1 MSVARANSIIRSSII
16 IVGGGASGVVLAAH
30 LLKSP
35 NPDLRV
41 TLIEKRP
48 HFGQGIAY
56 STLLSAHVLNV
67 SAAGMSAYA
76 DDPLN
81 FWRWLQ
87 GRGLISQEQTPQ
99 TPFYAPRSVY
109 ARYLK
114 EVLDE
119 LEAREKETGRLRL
132 IREESL
138 SISPTSSGV
147 EVVLANG
154 TSVVAHLAVL
164 ATGHDEQ
171 PGAGQGHAI
180 RMGTEADTAL
190 DPEARV
196 LVLGT
201 GLSMVDAFLSLEQRG
216 HRGEIVAVSRRG
228 LLPAPHRKGNPIK
241 LDVADIPLGTQ
252 LSYFVGWFRDLIREN
267 QKAGIDW
274 RDVVDGLRPFNQKIW
289 QNWPSSAKRRFVE
302 HTKAWW
308 DIHRH
313 RLAPEVHARV
323 TEAVRTGR
331 IRPVA
336 GRVVGIEAGDGF
348 TVGIQ
353 SRHTKALETLQ
364 VARIYDCTGI
374 ARDISTTSNSVVRS
388 LVDRGLARPDP
399 LRLGLDVTAK
409 CEIIAGDGTA
419 SAKILAV
426 GPLTRGTFFEIDA
439 IPDIRVQCA
448 RLSKQL
454 LG

>member
-1 MSVARANSIIRSSII
+1 MSGRANSII
-16 IVGGGASGVVLAAH
+16 IVGGGASGVVMAAH

-48 HFGQGIAY
+48 HFGQGMAY

-67 SAAGMSAYA
+67 AATGMSAYA
-76 DDPLN
+76 DDPGN

-87 GRGLISQEQTPQ
+87 GRGLVDPEQTPQ
-99 TPFYAPRSVY
+99 TPFYAPRSIY
-109 ARYLK
+109 ARYLG
-114 EVLDE
+114 ELLDE
-119 LEAREKETGRLRL
+119 LEAREQPTGRLRL
-132 IREESL
+132 IHEESL
-138 SISPTSSGV
+138 SITPTASGV
-147 EVVLANG
+147 EVALANG
-154 TSVVAHLAVL
+154 TSVVAHLAIL

-171 PGAGQGHAI
+171 PAQGHAI
-180 RMGTEADTAL
+180 RMGSEADTAL
-190 DPEARV
+190 DPESRV
-196 LVLGT
+196 MVLGT
-201 GLSMVDAFLSLEQRG
+201 GLSMVDAFLALEQRG
-216 HRGEIVAVSRRG
+216 HTGEIVAVSRRG
-228 LLPAPHRKGNPIK
+228 LLPSPHRKGNPIK

-289 QNWPSSAKRRFVE
+289 QNWPASAKRRFVE

-313 RLAPEVHARV
+313 RMAPEVYAKV
-323 TEAVRTGR
+323 TKAVQAGR
-331 IRPVA
+331 IRLVA
-336 GRVVGIEAGDGF
+336 GRVVGIVPSEAFSVD
-348 TVGIQ
+348 IQ
-353 SRHTKALETLQ
+353 SRHSQLVETLD
-364 VARIYDCTGI
+364 VARIYDCSGI
-374 ARDISTTSNSVVRS
+374 VRDISTSSNSVVRS

-399 LRLGLDVTAK
+399 MRIGLDVSAN
-409 CEIIAGDGTA
+409 CEIIASDGTV
-419 SAKILAV
+419 SRKILAV

>member
-1 MSVARANSIIRSSII
+1 MSGRANSII

-35 NPDLRV
+35 NSDLRV
-41 TLIEKRP
+41 TLVEKRP

-76 DDPLN
+76 DDPDN

-87 GRGLISQEQTPQ
+87 ARGLVSQEQTPQ
-99 TPFYAPRSVY
+99 TPFYAPRSIY
-109 ARYLK
+109 ARYLG
-114 EVLDE
+114 ELLDE
-119 LEAREKETGRLRL
+119 LEAREQPTGRLRL
-132 IREESL
+132 IHEESL
-138 SISPTSSGV
+138 SITPTPSGV
-147 EVVLANG
+147 EVALANG
-154 TSVVAHLAVL
+154 TSVVAHLAIL

-171 PGAGQGHAI
+171 PAQGHAI
-180 RMGTEADTAL
+180 RMGSEADTAL
-190 DPEARV
+190 DPHSPV
-196 LVLGT
+196 MVLGT
-201 GLSMVDAFLSLEQRG
+201 GLSMVDAFLALEQRG
-216 HRGEIVAVSRRG
+216 HTGKIIAVSRRG
-228 LLPAPHRKGNPIK
+228 LLPSPHRKGNPIK

-289 QNWPSSAKRRFVE
+289 QNWPASAKRRFVE

-313 RLAPEVHARV
+313 RMAPEVYAKV
-323 TEAVRTGR
+323 TEAVQSGR
-331 IRPVA
+331 IRLVA
-336 GRVVGIEAGDGF
+336 GRVVGIVPGETF
-348 TVGIQ
+348 TVDVQ
-353 SRHTKALETLQ
+353 SRHSQLVETFE
-364 VARIYDCTGI
+364 VARIYDCSGI
-374 ARDISTTSNSVVRS
+374 VRDISTSSNSVVRS

-399 LRLGLDVTAK
+399 MRIGLDVSPN
-409 CEIIAGDGTA
+409 CEIIASDGTV
-419 SAKILAV
+419 SRKILAV

>member
-1 MSVARANSIIRSSII
+1 MTGRATSSII

-76 DDPLN
+76 DDPGN
-81 FWRWLQ
+81 FSRWLLE
-87 GRGLISQEQTPQ
+87 RGLVTPEQAPV
-99 TPFYAPRSVY
+99 YAPRSLY

-114 EVLDE
+114 ELLDD
-119 LEAREKETGRLRL
+119 LEAREQQTGRLRL

-138 SISPTSSGV
+138 SISPTASGV
-147 EVVLANG
+147 EVALANG
-154 TSVVAHLAVL
+154 TSVVAHLAAL
-164 ATGHDEQ
+164 ATGHDEE

-180 RMGTEADTAL
+180 RMGSEADTAL
-190 DPEARV
+190 AEDSRV

-228 LLPAPHRKGNPIK
+228 LLPSPHRKGNPIK

-313 RLAPEVHARV
+313 RMAPEVYAGV
-323 TEAVRTGR
+323 TEAVQSGR
-331 IRPVA
+331 IRLVA
-336 GRVVGIEAGDGF
+336 GRVVDITPGDGF
-348 TVGIQ
+348 SVQVQ
-353 SRHTKALETLQ
+353 SRHTQQLETFD

-399 LRLGLDVTAK
+399 LRLGLDVTAN
-409 CEIIAGDGTA
+409 CEVIASDGTV

>member
-1 MSVARANSIIRSSII
+1 MPGRGNSII

-48 HFGQGIAY
+48 HFGQGLAY

-67 SAAGMSAYA
+67 SASGMSAHA
-76 DDPLN
+76 DDPGN
-81 FWRWLQ
+81 FARWLLE
-87 GRGLISQEQTPQ
+87 RGLARPDQG
-99 TPFYAPRSVY
+99 PFYAPRSLY
-109 ARYLK
+109 ARYLQ
-114 EVLDE
+114 ELLDE
-119 LEAREKETGRLRL
+119 LEERERETGRLRL

-138 SISPTSSGV
+138 SISPTPAGV
-147 EVVLANG
+147 DVALANG

-180 RMGTEADTAL
+180 RMGSDADTAL
-190 DPEARV
+190 DPRAKV
-196 LVLGT
+196 LVLGA
-201 GLSMVDAFLSLEQRG
+201 GLSMVDAFLSLDQRG

-228 LLPAPHRKGNPIK
+228 LLPSPHRKGNPIK

-252 LSYFVGWFRDLIREN
+252 LSYFVGWFRNLIREN
-267 QKAGIDW
+267 RKAGGDW

-313 RLAPEVHARV
+313 RMAPEVYDRV
-323 TEAVRTGR
+323 MEAVRSGR
-331 IRPVA
+331 IRLVA
-336 GRVVGIEAGDGF
+336 GRVTKIEPGDGF
-348 TVGIQ
+348 SVEIQ
-353 SRHTKALETLQ
+353 QRGTQAVETLE

-374 ARDISTTSNSVVRS
+374 ARDISTTSNGVVRS
-388 LVDRGLARPDP
+388 LVERGLARPDP
-399 LRLGLDVTAK
+399 LRLGLDVTAR
-409 CEIIAGDGTA
+409 CELIAADGTV
-419 SAKILAV
+419 STKILAV

-448 RLSKQL
+448 KLSKQL

>member
-1 MSVARANSIIRSSII
+1 MSGRANSISSII
-16 IVGGGASGVVLAAH
+16 IVGGGASGVVMAAH
-30 LLKSP
+30 LLKST

-76 DDPLN
+76 DDPGN

-87 GRGLISQEQTPQ
+87 ARGLMDAEQTPQ
-99 TPFYAPRSVY
+99 TPFYAPRSLY
-109 ARYLK
+109 ARYLG
-114 EVLDE
+114 ELLDD
-119 LEAREKETGRLRL
+119 LEAREQPTGRLRL
-132 IREESL
+132 IHEESL
-138 SISPTSSGV
+138 SITPTASGV
-147 EVVLANG
+147 EVALANG

-171 PGAGQGHAI
+171 PAQGHAI
-180 RMGTEADTAL
+180 RMGSEADTAL
-190 DPEARV
+190 DPESRV
-196 LVLGT
+196 MVLGT
-201 GLSMVDAFLSLEQRG
+201 GLSMVDAFLALEQRG
-216 HRGEIVAVSRRG
+216 HTGEIVAVSRRG
-228 LLPAPHRKGNPIK
+228 LLPSPHRKGNPIK

-289 QNWPSSAKRRFVE
+289 QNWPASAKRRFVE

-313 RLAPEVHARV
+313 RMAPEVYAKV
-323 TEAVRTGR
+323 TQAVQSGR
-331 IRPVA
+331 IRLVA
-336 GRVVGIEAGDGF
+336 GRVVGITPGEAFSVD
-348 TVGIQ
+348 IQ
-353 SRHTKALETLQ
+353 PRHSQLVETFD
-364 VARIYDCTGI
+364 VARIYDCSGI
-374 ARDISTTSNSVVRS
+374 VRDISTSSNSVVRS

-399 LRLGLDVTAK
+399 LRIGLDVSAN
-409 CEIIAGDGTA
+409 CEIIAGDGTV
-419 SAKILAV
+419 SRNVLAV

>member
-1 MSVARANSIIRSSII
+1 MSGRASSIIPNSII
-16 IVGGGASGVVLAAH
+16 IVGGGASGVVMAAH
-30 LLKSP
+30 LLKST

-76 DDPLN
+76 DDPGN
-81 FWRWLQ
+81 FWRWLH
-87 GRGLISQEQTPQ
+87 GRGLVDQEQTPQ
-99 TPFYAPRSVY
+99 TPFYAPRSIY
-109 ARYLK
+109 ARYLG
-114 EVLDE
+114 ELLDE
-119 LEAREKETGRLRL
+119 LEAREQPTGRLRL
-132 IREESL
+132 IHEESL
-138 SISPTSSGV
+138 SITPTASGV
-147 EVVLANG
+147 EVALANG
-154 TSVVAHLAVL
+154 TSVVAHMAIL

-171 PGAGQGHAI
+171 PAQGHAV
-180 RMGTEADTAL
+180 RMGSEADTAL
-190 DPEARV
+190 DPESRV
-196 LVLGT
+196 MVLGT
-201 GLSMVDAFLSLEQRG
+201 GLSMVDAFLALEQRG
-216 HRGEIVAVSRRG
+216 HRREIVAVSRRG
-228 LLPAPHRKGNPIK
+228 LLPSPHRKGNPIK

-289 QNWPSSAKRRFVE
+289 QNWPASAKRRFVE

-313 RLAPEVHARV
+313 RMAPEVYAKV
-323 TEAVRTGR
+323 TQAVQSGR
-331 IRPVA
+331 IRLVA
-336 GRVVGIEAGDGF
+336 GRVVGITPGEAFSVD
-348 TVGIQ
+348 VQ
-353 SRHTKALETLQ
+353 SRHSQLVETFD
-364 VARIYDCTGI
+364 VARIYDCSGI
-374 ARDISTTSNSVVRS
+374 VRDISTSSNSVVRS

-399 LRLGLDVTAK
+399 MRIGLDVSAN
-409 CEIIAGDGTA
+409 CEIIAGDGTV
-419 SAKILAV
+419 SRKILAV

-439 IPDIRVQCA
+439 IPDIRIQCA

>member
-1 MSVARANSIIRSSII
+1 MSGRASSII
-16 IVGGGASGVVLAAH
+16 IVGGGASGVVMAAH
-30 LLKSP
+30 LLKSS

-76 DDPLN
+76 DDPGN

-87 GRGLISQEQTPQ
+87 GRGLVDPEQTPQ
-99 TPFYAPRSVY
+99 IPFYAPRSLY
-109 ARYLK
+109 ARYLG
-114 EVLDE
+114 ELLDE
-119 LEAREKETGRLRL
+119 LEAREQPSGRLRL
-132 IREESL
+132 IHEESL
-138 SISPTSSGV
+138 SITPTASGV
-147 EVVLANG
+147 EVALANG
-154 TSVVAHLAVL
+154 TSVVAHLAIL

-171 PGAGQGHAI
+171 PAQGHAI
-180 RMGTEADTAL
+180 RMGSEADTAL
-190 DPEARV
+190 DPESPV

-201 GLSMVDAFLSLEQRG
+201 GLSMVDAFLALEQRG
-216 HRGEIVAVSRRG
+216 HTGQIIAVSRRG
-228 LLPAPHRKGNPIK
+228 LLPSPHRKGNPIK

-289 QNWPSSAKRRFVE
+289 QNWPASAKRRFVE

-313 RLAPEVHARV
+313 RMAPEVYAKV
-323 TEAVRTGR
+323 TQAVQSGR
-331 IRPVA
+331 IRLVA
-336 GRVVGIEAGDGF
+336 GRVVGITPGEALSVD
-348 TVGIQ
+348 VQ
-353 SRHTKALETLQ
+353 SRHSQLVETFE
-364 VARIYDCTGI
+364 VARIYDCSGI
-374 ARDISTTSNSVVRS
+374 VRDISTSSNSVVRS

-399 LRLGLDVTAK
+399 MRIGLDVSAN
-409 CEIIAGDGTA
+409 CEIIAGDGTV
-419 SAKILAV
+419 SRKILAV

>member
-1 MSVARANSIIRSSII
+1 MSGRANSII
-16 IVGGGASGVVLAAH
+16 IVGGGASGVVMAAH
-30 LLKSP
+30 LLKSA

-76 DDPLN
+76 DDPAN

-87 GRGLISQEQTPQ
+87 GRGLVDQEQTPQ
-99 TPFYAPRSVY
+99 TPFYAPRSIY
-109 ARYLK
+109 ARYLG
-114 EVLDE
+114 ELLDE
-119 LEAREKETGRLRL
+119 LEAREQPSGRLRL
-132 IREESL
+132 IHEESL
-138 SISPTSSGV
+138 SITPTASGV
-147 EVVLANG
+147 EVALANG
-154 TSVVAHLAVL
+154 TSVVAHLAIL

-171 PGAGQGHAI
+171 PAQGHAI
-180 RMGTEADTAL
+180 RMGSEADTAL
-190 DPEARV
+190 DPESRV

-201 GLSMVDAFLSLEQRG
+201 GLSMVDAFLALEQRG
-216 HRGEIVAVSRRG
+216 HTGQIIAVSRRG
-228 LLPAPHRKGNPIK
+228 LLPSPHRKGNPIK

-289 QNWPSSAKRRFVE
+289 QNWPASAKRRFVE

-313 RLAPEVHARV
+313 RMAPEVYAEV
-323 TEAVRTGR
+323 TQAVQSGR
-331 IRPVA
+331 IRLVA
-336 GRVVGIEAGDGF
+336 GRVVGITPGEAFSVD
-348 TVGIQ
+348 VQ
-353 SRHTKALETLQ
+353 SRHSQLVETFD
-364 VARIYDCTGI
+364 VARIYDCSGI
-374 ARDISTTSNSVVRS
+374 VRDISTSSNSVVRS

-399 LRLGLDVTAK
+399 MRIGLDVSAN
-409 CEIIAGDGTA
+409 CEIIAGDGTV
-419 SAKILAV
+419 SRKILAV

>member
-1 MSVARANSIIRSSII
+1 MSGRANSIIPNSII

-76 DDPLN
+76 DDPGN
-81 FWRWLQ
+81 FLRWLQ
-87 GRGLISQEQTPQ
+87 ERGLLDQEQTPQ
-99 TPFYAPRSVY
+99 TPFYAPRSIY
-109 ARYLK
+109 ARYLR
-114 EVLDE
+114 ELLDE
-119 LEAREKETGRLRL
+119 LEAREQPTGRLRL
-132 IREESL
+132 IHEESL
-138 SISPTSSGV
+138 SITPTTSGV
-147 EVVLANG
+147 EVALANG

-171 PGAGQGHAI
+171 PAQGHAV
-180 RMGTEADTAL
+180 RMGSEADTPL
-190 DPEARV
+190 DPQSRV
-196 LVLGT
+196 MVLGT
-201 GLSMVDAFLSLEQRG
+201 GLSMVDAFLALEQRG
-216 HRGEIVAVSRRG
+216 HEGEIVAVSRRG
-228 LLPAPHRKGNPIK
+228 LLPSPHRKGNPIK

-252 LSYFVGWFRDLIREN
+252 LSYFVGWFRNLIREN
-267 QKAGIDW
+267 QKAGVDW
-274 RDVVDGLRPFNQKIW
+274 RDVVDGLRPFNQRIW
-289 QNWPSSAKRRFVE
+289 QNWPASAKRRFVE

-313 RLAPEVHARV
+313 RMAPEVYAKV
-323 TEAVRTGR
+323 TEAVQSGR
-331 IRPVA
+331 IRLVA
-336 GRVVGIEAGDGF
+336 GRVVGIVPGKAF
-348 TVGIQ
+348 TVDVQ
-353 SRHTKALETLQ
+353 SRHSQLVETFEA
-364 VARIYDCTGI
+364 ARIYDCSGI
-374 ARDISTTSNSVVRS
+374 VRDISTSSNSVVRS
-388 LVDRGLARPDP
+388 LVDRRLARPDP
-399 LRLGLDVTAK
+399 MRIGLDVSPN
-409 CEIIAGDGTA
+409 CEIIASDGTV
-419 SAKILAV
+419 SRKILAV

>member
-1 MSVARANSIIRSSII
+1 MVGRGNSII

-48 HFGQGIAY
+48 HFGQGMAY

-67 SAAGMSAYA
+67 RASLMSAHA
-76 DDPLN
+76 DDPEN
-81 FWRWLQ
+81 FARWVLE
-87 GRGLISQEQTPQ
+87 RGLATPDQ
-99 TPFYAPRSVY
+99 GPFYAPRSLY

-114 EVLDE
+114 ELLDE
-119 LEAREKETGRLRL
+119 LEERERETGRLRL
-132 IREESL
+132 IREQTL
-138 SISPTSSGV
+138 SISPTPSGV
-147 EVVLANG
+147 EVALANG
-154 TSVVAHLAVL
+154 TSVVGHLAAL

-171 PGAGQGHAI
+171 PGAFQGRAI
-180 RMGTEADTAL
+180 RMGSDADTAL
-190 DPEARV
+190 DPEAPA

-216 HRGEIVAVSRRG
+216 HRGAIVAVSRRG
-228 LLPAPHRKGNPIK
+228 LLPSPHRKGNPIK
-241 LDVADIPLGTQ
+241 LDIADIPLGTE
-252 LSYFVGWFRDLIREN
+252 LSYFVGWFRNLIREN
-267 QKAGIDW
+267 QKAGGDW

-289 QNWPSSAKRRFVE
+289 QNWSSSAKRRFVE

-313 RLAPEVHARV
+313 RMAPQVYERV
-323 TEAVRTGR
+323 TEAVRSGR
-331 IRPVA
+331 IRLVA
-336 GRVVGIEAGDGF
+336 GRVVDIQPNDGF
-348 TVGIQ
+348 AVKIQ
-353 SRHTKALETLQ
+353 QRGTQALETLE
-364 VARIYDCTGI
+364 VARIYDCMGI
-374 ARDISTTSNSVVRS
+374 ARDISKTSNGVVRS
-388 LVDRGLARPDP
+388 LVERGLARPDP
-399 LRLGLDVTAK
+399 LRLGLDVTAR
-409 CEIIAGDGTA
+409 CELIAADGTV
-419 SAKILAV
+419 SSKILAV

>member
-1 MSVARANSIIRSSII
+1 M
-16 IVGGGASGVVLAAH
+16 
-30 LLKSP
+30 
-35 NPDLRV
+35 
-41 TLIEKRP
+41 T
-48 HFGQGIAY
+48 
-56 STLLSAHVLNV
+56 
-67 SAAGMSAYA
+67 
-76 DDPLN
+76 
-81 FWRWLQ
+81 
-87 GRGLISQEQTPQ
+87 
-99 TPFYAPRSVY
+99 
-109 ARYLK
+109 
-114 EVLDE
+114 
-119 LEAREKETGRLRL
+119 
-132 IREESL
+132 
-138 SISPTSSGV
+138 
-147 EVVLANG
+147 LANG

-190 DPEARV
+190 DPDAKV

-216 HRGEIVAVSRRG
+216 HKGEIVAVSRRG
-228 LLPAPHRKGNPIK
+228 LLPSPHRKGNPIK

-252 LSYFVGWFRDLIREN
+252 LSYFVSWFRDLIREN

-348 TVGIQ
+348 TIDIQ
-353 SRHTKALETLQ
+353 SRHTQALETLQ
-364 VARIYDCTGI
+364 VDRIYDCTGI

-399 LRLGLDVTAK
+399 LRLGLDVSAK
-409 CEIIAGDGTA
+409 CEIIAGDGSV

>member
-1 MSVARANSIIRSSII
+1 MIGRGNSII

-35 NPDLRV
+35 SPDLRV

-48 HFGQGIAY
+48 HFGQGMAY

-67 SAAGMSAYA
+67 NASGMSAYA
-76 DDPLN
+76 DDPGN
-81 FWRWLQ
+81 FARWVLE
-87 GRGLISQEQTPQ
+87 RGLAKPDQG
-99 TPFYAPRSVY
+99 PFYAPRSLY

-114 EVLDE
+114 ELLDD
-119 LEAREKETGRLRL
+119 LEECERETGRLRL
-132 IREESL
+132 IREESV
-138 SISPTSSGV
+138 SISPTPSGV
-147 EVVLANG
+147 EVALANG
-154 TSVVAHLAVL
+154 TSVVGHLAVL

-171 PGAGQGHAI
+171 PGAFQGRAI
-180 RMGTEADTAL
+180 RMGSEADTAL
-190 DPEARV
+190 DTEAPV

-216 HRGEIVAVSRRG
+216 HRGEIIAVSRRG
-228 LLPAPHRKGNPIK
+228 LLPSPHRKGNPIK

-252 LSYFVGWFRDLIREN
+252 LSYFVGWFRNLIREN
-267 QKAGIDW
+267 QKSGGDW

-313 RLAPEVHARV
+313 RMAPEVYERV
-323 TEAVRTGR
+323 TEAVRSSR
-331 IRPVA
+331 IRLVA
-336 GRVVGIEAGDGF
+336 GRVVDIEPDGGF
-348 TVGIQ
+348 TVQIQ
-353 SRHTKALETLQ
+353 QRGTQALETLE
-364 VARIYDCTGI
+364 VARIYDCMGI
-374 ARDISTTSNSVVRS
+374 ARDISTTSNGVVRS
-388 LVDRGLARPDP
+388 LVERGLARPDP
-399 LRLGLDVTAK
+399 LRLGLDVTAR
-409 CEIIAGDGTA
+409 CELIAADGTV
-419 SAKILAV
+419 SSKLLAV

-448 RLSKQL
+448 RLSEQL

>member
-1 MSVARANSIIRSSII
+1 MVGRGNSII

-30 LLKSP
+30 LLKSA

-67 SAAGMSAYA
+67 RASLMSAYA
-76 DDPLN
+76 DDPGN
-81 FWRWLQ
+81 FARWVLE
-87 GRGLISQEQTPQ
+87 RGLAKPDQG
-99 TPFYAPRSVY
+99 PFYAPRSLY

-114 EVLDE
+114 ELLDE
-119 LEAREKETGRLRL
+119 LEERERETGRLRL
-132 IREESL
+132 IREQTL
-138 SISPTSSGV
+138 SISPTPSGV

-154 TSVVAHLAVL
+154 TSVVGHLAAL

-171 PGAGQGHAI
+171 PGAFQGRAI
-180 RMGTEADTAL
+180 RMGSDADTAL
-190 DPEARV
+190 DPEAPV

-216 HRGEIVAVSRRG
+216 HRGAIIAVSRRG
-228 LLPAPHRKGNPIK
+228 LLPSPHRKGNPIK
-241 LDVADIPLGTQ
+241 LDIADIPLGTE
-252 LSYFVGWFRDLIREN
+252 LSYFVGWFRNLIREN
-267 QKAGIDW
+267 QKAGGDW

-313 RLAPEVHARV
+313 RMAPQVYERV
-323 TEAVRTGR
+323 TEAVRSGR
-331 IRPVA
+331 IRLVA
-336 GRVVGIEAGDGF
+336 GRVVDIQPNDGF
-348 TVGIQ
+348 AVKIQ
-353 SRHTKALETLQ
+353 QRGTQALETLE
-364 VARIYDCTGI
+364 VARIYDCMGI
-374 ARDISTTSNSVVRS
+374 ARDISKTSNGVVRS
-388 LVDRGLARPDP
+388 LVERGLARPDP
-399 LRLGLDVTAK
+399 LRLGLEVTAR
-409 CEIIAGDGTA
+409 CELIAADGTV
-419 SAKILAV
+419 SSKILAV

-448 RLSKQL
+448 RLSKLL

>member
-1 MSVARANSIIRSSII
+1 MSGRANSISSII
-16 IVGGGASGVVLAAH
+16 IVGGGASGVVMAAH
-30 LLKSP
+30 LLKSA

-76 DDPLN
+76 DDPGN

-87 GRGLISQEQTPQ
+87 GRGLVDREQTPQ
-99 TPFYAPRSVY
+99 TPFYAPRSLY
-109 ARYLK
+109 ARYLG
-114 EVLDE
+114 ELLDE
-119 LEAREKETGRLRL
+119 LEAREQPTGRLRL
-132 IREESL
+132 IHEESL
-138 SISPTSSGV
+138 SITPTTSGV
-147 EVVLANG
+147 EVALANG
-154 TSVVAHLAVL
+154 TSVVAHLAIL

-171 PGAGQGHAI
+171 PAQGHAI
-180 RMGTEADTAL
+180 RMGSEADTAL
-190 DPEARV
+190 DADNPV
-196 LVLGT
+196 MVLGT
-201 GLSMVDAFLSLEQRG
+201 GLSMVDAFLALEQRG
-216 HRGEIVAVSRRG
+216 HTGKIVAVSRRG
-228 LLPAPHRKGNPIK
+228 LLPSPHRKGNPIK

-252 LSYFVGWFRDLIREN
+252 LSYFVGWFRDLIKEN

-289 QNWPSSAKRRFVE
+289 QNWPASAKRRFVE

-313 RLAPEVHARV
+313 RMAPEVYAKV
-323 TEAVRTGR
+323 TEAVQSGR
-331 IRPVA
+331 IRLVA
-336 GRVVGIEAGDGF
+336 GRVVGIAPGEAFSVD
-348 TVGIQ
+348 VQ
-353 SRHTKALETLQ
+353 SRHSQLVETFD
-364 VARIYDCTGI
+364 VARIYDCSGI
-374 ARDISTTSNSVVRS
+374 VRDISTSSNSVVRS
-388 LVDRGLARPDP
+388 LVDRGLGRPDP
-399 LRLGLDVTAK
+399 MRIGLDVSAN
-409 CEIIAGDGTA
+409 CEIIAGDGTV
-419 SAKILAV
+419 SRKILAV

>member
-1 MSVARANSIIRSSII
+1 MVGRGNSIV

-41 TLIEKRP
+41 ALIERRP
-48 HFGQGIAY
+48 HFGQGMAY

-67 SAAGMSAYA
+67 NASGMSAYA
-76 DDPLN
+76 DDPTN
-81 FWRWLQ
+81 FARWVLD
-87 GRGLISQEQTPQ
+87 RGLAQPDQG
-99 TPFYAPRSVY
+99 PFYAPRSLY

-114 EVLDE
+114 DLLDE
-119 LEAREKETGRLRL
+119 LEARERDSGRLRL

-138 SISPTSSGV
+138 SISPTPSGV
-147 EVVLANG
+147 EVALVNG
-154 TSVVAHLAVL
+154 ISVVGHLAVL

-171 PGAGQGHAI
+171 PGAFQGRAI
-180 RMGTEADTAL
+180 RMGSEADTAL
-190 DPEARV
+190 DPEATV

-216 HRGEIVAVSRRG
+216 HRGEIIAVSRRG
-228 LLPAPHRKGNPIK
+228 LLPSPHRKGNPIK

-252 LSYFVGWFRDLIREN
+252 LSYFVGWFRNLIREN
-267 QKAGIDW
+267 QKAGGDW

-313 RLAPEVHARV
+313 RIAPEVYARV
-323 TEAVRTGR
+323 TEAVRSGR
-331 IRPVA
+331 IRLVA
-336 GRVVGIEAGDGF
+336 GRVVEIELEF
-348 TVGIQ
+348 TVRIQ
-353 SRHTKALETLQ
+353 QRGTQALETLE
-364 VARIYDCTGI
+364 VARIYDCMGI
-374 ARDISTTSNSVVRS
+374 ARDISKTSNGVVRS
-388 LVDRGLARPDP
+388 LVERGLARPDP
-399 LRLGLDVTAK
+399 LHLGLDVTAN
-409 CEIIAGDGTA
+409 CELVAADGTV
-419 SAKILAV
+419 SSKILAI

-448 RLSKQL
+448 KLSKQL
-454 LG
+454 LGSD

>member
-1 MSVARANSIIRSSII
+1 MIGRGNSII
-16 IVGGGASGVVLAAH
+16 IVGGGASGVVMAAH
-30 LLKSP
+30 LLKSS

-48 HFGQGIAY
+48 HFGQGMAY

-67 SAAGMSAYA
+67 NASGMSAYA
-76 DDPLN
+76 DDPSN
-81 FWRWLQ
+81 FARWVLE
-87 GRGLISQEQTPQ
+87 RGLAKPDQG
-99 TPFYAPRSVY
+99 PFYAPRSLY

-114 EVLDE
+114 ELLDD
-119 LEAREKETGRLRL
+119 LEERERDTGRLRL

-138 SISPTSSGV
+138 SISPTSAGV
-147 EVVLANG
+147 EVALANG
-154 TSVVAHLAVL
+154 TSVVGHLAVL

-171 PGAGQGHAI
+171 PGAFQGRAI
-180 RMGTEADTAL
+180 RMGSDADTAL
-190 DPEARV
+190 EPQASV

-201 GLSMVDAFLSLEQRG
+201 GLSMVDAFLSLQQRG

-228 LLPAPHRKGNPIK
+228 LLPSPHRKGNPIK

-252 LSYFVGWFRDLIREN
+252 LSYFVGWFRNLIREN
-267 QKAGIDW
+267 QKAGGDW

-313 RLAPEVHARV
+313 RMAPEVYERV
-323 TEAVRTGR
+323 TEAVDSGR
-331 IRPVA
+331 IRLVA
-336 GRVVGIEAGDGF
+336 GRVVDIEENDGF
-348 TVGIQ
+348 AVKIQ
-353 SRHTKALETLQ
+353 QRGTQALEALE
-364 VARIYDCTGI
+364 VARIYDCMGI
-374 ARDISTTSNSVVRS
+374 ARDISKTSNGLVRS
-388 LVDRGLARPDP
+388 LVERGLARPDP
-399 LRLGLDVTAK
+399 LRLGLDVTAR
-409 CEIIAGDGTA
+409 CELIAADGTV
-419 SAKILAV
+419 SSKLLAV

>member
-1 MSVARANSIIRSSII
+1 MSVGRTNSII

-35 NPDLRV
+35 HPDLRV

-76 DDPLN
+76 DDPGN

-87 GRGLISQEQTPQ
+87 GRGLVGQEQTPQ

-114 EVLDE
+114 ELLDE
-119 LEAREKETGRLRL
+119 LEEREKETGRLRL

-147 EVVLANG
+147 EVTLANG

-190 DPEARV
+190 DLDARV

-216 HRGEIVAVSRRG
+216 HKGEIVAVSRRG
-228 LLPAPHRKGNPIK
+228 LLPSPHRKGNPIK

-252 LSYFVGWFRDLIREN
+252 LSYFVSWFRDLIREN

-348 TVGIQ
+348 TIDIQ
-353 SRHTKALETLQ
+353 SRHTQALETLQ

-399 LRLGLDVTAK
+399 LRLGLDVSAK
-409 CEIIAGDGTA
+409 CEIIAGDGSV

>member
-1 MSVARANSIIRSSII
+1 MVGRGNSII

-48 HFGQGIAY
+48 HFGQGMAY

-67 SAAGMSAYA
+67 KASGMSAYA
-76 DDPLN
+76 DDPDN
-81 FWRWLQ
+81 FARWVLE
-87 GRGLISQEQTPQ
+87 RGLAQPDQG
-99 TPFYAPRSVY
+99 PFYAPRILY

-114 EVLDE
+114 ELLDD
-119 LEAREKETGRLRL
+119 LEDRERERGRLRL

-138 SISPTSSGV
+138 SVSPTPSGV
-147 EVVLANG
+147 EVALANG
-154 TSVVAHLAVL
+154 TSVVGHLAVL

-171 PGAGQGHAI
+171 PGAFQGRAI
-180 RMGTEADTAL
+180 RMGSEADTAL
-190 DPEARV
+190 DPQAPV

-216 HRGEIVAVSRRG
+216 HRGQIVAVSRRG
-228 LLPAPHRKGNPIK
+228 LLPSPHRKGNPIK

-252 LSYFVGWFRDLIREN
+252 LSYFVGWFRNLIREN
-267 QKAGIDW
+267 RKAGGDW
-274 RDVVDGLRPFNQKIW
+274 RDVVDGLRPFNQMIW

-313 RLAPEVHARV
+313 RMAPEVYERV
-323 TEAVRTGR
+323 TEAVGSGR
-331 IRPVA
+331 IRLVA
-336 GRVVGIEAGDGF
+336 GRVADIEPNDGF
-348 TVGIQ
+348 TVTIQ
-353 SRHTKALETLQ
+353 QRGTQALETLE
-364 VARIYDCTGI
+364 VARIYDCIGI
-374 ARDISTTSNSVVRS
+374 ARDISTTSNGLVRS
-388 LVDRGLARPDP
+388 LVERGLARPDP
-399 LRLGLDVTAK
+399 LRLGLDVTAR
-409 CEIIAGDGTA
+409 CELIAADGTV
-419 SAKILAV
+419 SSKLLAV

>member
-1 MSVARANSIIRSSII
+1 MVGRGNSII

-48 HFGQGIAY
+48 HFGQGMAY

-67 SAAGMSAYA
+67 KASGMSAYA
-76 DDPLN
+76 DDPEN
-81 FWRWLQ
+81 FARWVLA
-87 GRGLISQEQTPQ
+87 RGLADPKGG
-99 TPFYAPRSVY
+99 PFYAPRSLY

-114 EVLDE
+114 ELLDD
-119 LEAREKETGRLRL
+119 LEERERESGRLRL
-132 IREESL
+132 VREETL
-138 SISPTSSGV
+138 SISPTPSGV
-147 EVVLANG
+147 DVALANG
-154 TSVVAHLAVL
+154 TSVVGHLAVL

-171 PGAGQGHAI
+171 PGAFQGRAV
-180 RMGTEADTAL
+180 RMGSEADAAL
-190 DPEARV
+190 DPQARV
-196 LVLGT
+196 LLLGT
-201 GLSMVDAFLSLEQRG
+201 GLSMVDAFLSLDQRG

-228 LLPAPHRKGNPIK
+228 LLPSPHRKGNPIK
-241 LDVADIPLGTQ
+241 LDIADIPLGTQ
-252 LSYFVGWFRDLIREN
+252 LSYFVGWFRKLIREN
-267 QKAGIDW
+267 QQAGGDW
-274 RDVVDGLRPFNQKIW
+274 RDVVDGLRPFNQTIW

-313 RLAPEVHARV
+313 RMPPEVYERV
-323 TEAVRTGR
+323 TQAVRSGR
-331 IRPVA
+331 IRLIA
-336 GRVVGIEAGDGF
+336 GRVLSVEPGNGL
-348 TVGIQ
+348 TVQVQQRGTQ
-353 SRHTKALETLQ
+353 AVETLE
-364 VARIYDCTGI
+364 VARIYDCMGI
-374 ARDISTTSNSVVRS
+374 ARDISTTSNGVVRA
-388 LVDRGLARPDP
+388 LIERGLARPDP

-409 CEIIAGDGTA
+409 CEIIAADGTV
-419 SAKILAV
+419 SSRILAV

>member
-1 MSVARANSIIRSSII
+1 MIGRGNSII

-48 HFGQGIAY
+48 HFGQGMAY

-67 SAAGMSAYA
+67 RASLMSAYA
-76 DDPLN
+76 DDPED
-81 FWRWLQ
+81 FARWVLERDLAKPDQ
-87 GRGLISQEQTPQ
+87 G
-99 TPFYAPRSVY
+99 PFYAPRSLY

-114 EVLDE
+114 ELLDD
-119 LEAREKETGRLRL
+119 LEERERETGRLRL
-132 IREESL
+132 IREETL
-138 SISPTSSGV
+138 SISPTASGV
-147 EVVLANG
+147 EVALANG
-154 TSVVAHLAVL
+154 TSVVGHLAVL

-171 PGAGQGHAI
+171 PGAFQGRAI
-180 RMGTEADTAL
+180 RMGSDADTAL
-190 DPEARV
+190 DPETPV

-216 HRGEIVAVSRRG
+216 HRGRIIAVSRRG
-228 LLPAPHRKGNPIK
+228 LLPSPHRKGNPIK

-252 LSYFVGWFRDLIREN
+252 LSYFVGWFRNLIREN
-267 QKAGIDW
+267 QKAGGDW
-274 RDVVDGLRPFNQKIW
+274 RDVVDGLRPFNQTIW

-313 RLAPEVHARV
+313 RMAPEVYERV
-323 TEAVRTGR
+323 TEAVRSGR
-331 IRPVA
+331 IRLVA
-336 GRVVGIEAGDGF
+336 GRVVDIQPGF
-348 TVGIQ
+348 TVTIQ
-353 SRHTKALETLQ
+353 PRGTQALETLE
-364 VARIYDCTGI
+364 VARIYDCMGI
-374 ARDISTTSNSVVRS
+374 ARDISKTSNGLVRS
-388 LVDRGLARPDP
+388 LVERGLARPDP

-409 CEIIAGDGTA
+409 CELIAANGTV
-419 SAKILAV
+419 SSKLLAV

-448 RLSKQL
+448 RLAKQVF
-454 LG
+454 G

>member
-1 MSVARANSIIRSSII
+1 MVGRGNSII

-48 HFGQGIAY
+48 HFGQGMAY

-67 SAAGMSAYA
+67 NASGMSAHA
-76 DDPLN
+76 DDPGD
-81 FWRWLQ
+81 FARWVLERGFAKPDQ
-87 GRGLISQEQTPQ
+87 G
-99 TPFYAPRSVY
+99 PFYAPRSLY

-114 EVLDE
+114 ELLDD
-119 LEAREKETGRLRL
+119 LEERERETGRLRL

-138 SISPTSSGV
+138 SISPTPSGV
-147 EVVLANG
+147 EVALANG
-154 TSVVAHLAVL
+154 TSVVGHLAVL

-171 PGAGQGHAI
+171 PGAFQGRAI
-180 RMGTEADTAL
+180 RMGSEADTAL
-190 DPEARV
+190 DPEATV

-228 LLPAPHRKGNPIK
+228 LLPSPHRKGNPIK
-241 LDVADIPLGTQ
+241 LDVADIPLGTE
-252 LSYFVGWFRDLIREN
+252 LSYFFGWFRNLIREN
-267 QKAGIDW
+267 QKVGGDW

-313 RLAPEVHARV
+313 RMAPEVYERV
-323 TEAVRTGR
+323 TEAVGSGR
-331 IRPVA
+331 IRLVA
-336 GRVVGIEAGDGF
+336 GRVVDIEPGF
-348 TVGIQ
+348 TVTIQ
-353 SRHTKALETLQ
+353 QRATQALETLE
-364 VARIYDCTGI
+364 VARIYDCMGI
-374 ARDISTTSNSVVRS
+374 ARDISRTSNGVVRS
-388 LVDRGLARPDP
+388 LVERALARPDP
-399 LRLGLDVTAK
+399 LRLGLDVTAG
-409 CEIIAGDGTA
+409 CELIAADGTV
-419 SAKILAV
+419 SSKLLAV

-448 RLSKQL
+448 KLSKLL

>member
-1 MSVARANSIIRSSII
+1 MTGRASPNSII

-41 TLIEKRP
+41 SLIEKRP
-48 HFGQGIAY
+48 HFGQGMAY

-67 SAAGMSAYA
+67 SASGMSAYA
-76 DDPLN
+76 DDPGN
-81 FWRWLQ
+81 FSRWLLE
-87 GRGLISQEQTPQ
+87 RGIATPEQAPV
-99 TPFYAPRSVY
+99 YAPRSVY

-114 EVLDE
+114 ELLDE
-119 LEAREKETGRLRL
+119 LEAREQQTGRLRL

-138 SISPTSSGV
+138 SISPTASGV
-147 EVVLANG
+147 EVALANG

-164 ATGHDEQ
+164 ATGHDEE

-180 RMGTEADTAL
+180 RMGSEADTAL
-190 DPEARV
+190 DPEAQI

-216 HRGEIVAVSRRG
+216 HRGAIVAVSRRG
-228 LLPAPHRKGNPIK
+228 LLPSPHRKGNPIK

-313 RLAPEVHARV
+313 RMAPEVYTRV
-323 TEAVRTGR
+323 AEAVQAGR
-331 IRPVA
+331 IRLVA
-336 GRVVGIEAGDGF
+336 GRVVEIAAGDSLR
-348 TVGIQ
+348 VQVQ
-353 SRHTKALETLQ
+353 SRHTQQLEKFDVT
-364 VARIYDCTGI
+364 RIYDCTGI
-374 ARDISTTSNSVVRS
+374 VRDISTTSNSVVRS

-399 LRLGLDVTAK
+399 LRLGLDVTAN
-409 CEIIAGDGTA
+409 CEVIAGDGTV

-448 RLSKQL
+448 RLSKRL

>member
-1 MSVARANSIIRSSII
+1 MTGRANSII
-16 IVGGGASGVVLAAH
+16 IVGGGASGVVMAAH

-76 DDPLN
+76 DDPGN
-81 FWRWLQ
+81 FWRWLLE
-87 GRGLISQEQTPQ
+87 RGLATPDQ
-99 TPFYAPRSVY
+99 APVYAPRSLY

-114 EVLDE
+114 ELLDD
-119 LEAREKETGRLRL
+119 LETRERETGRLRL

-138 SISPTSSGV
+138 SIMPTPSGV
-147 EVVLANG
+147 EVALANG

-164 ATGHDEQ
+164 ATGHDEE
-171 PGAGQGHAI
+171 AAQGHAI
-180 RMGTEADTAL
+180 RMGSEADTAL
-190 DPEARV
+190 PSDSRV
-196 LVLGT
+196 MVLGT
-201 GLSMVDAFLSLEQRG
+201 GLSMVDAFLALEQRG
-216 HRGEIVAVSRRG
+216 HRGDTAMMS
-228 LLPAPHRKGNPIK
+228 PHRKGNPIK

-252 LSYFVGWFRDLIREN
+252 LSYFVGWFRDLIKEN

-289 QNWPSSAKRRFVE
+289 QNWPASAKRRFVE

-313 RLAPEVHARV
+313 RMAPEVYARV
-323 TEAVRTGR
+323 TEAVQSSR
-331 IRPVA
+331 IRLVA
-336 GRVVGIEAGDGF
+336 GRVVDIEGNGEF
-348 TVGIQ
+348 TVQVQ
-353 SRHTKALETLQ
+353 SRHTQRLETFE
-364 VARIYDCTGI
+364 VARIYDCSGI
-374 ARDISTTSNSVVRS
+374 VRDISTSSNSVVRS

-399 LRLGLDVTAK
+399 LRIGLDVSAN
-409 CEIIAGDGTA
+409 CEIIASDGGV

>member
-1 MSVARANSIIRSSII
+1 MSGRASSIIPNSII
-16 IVGGGASGVVLAAH
+16 IVGGGASGVVMAAH
-30 LLKSP
+30 LLKSA

-67 SAAGMSAYA
+67 SATGMSAYA
-76 DDPLN
+76 DDPGN

-87 GRGLISQEQTPQ
+87 GRGLVDQEQTPQ
-99 TPFYAPRSVY
+99 TPFYAPRSIY
-109 ARYLK
+109 ARYLG
-114 EVLDE
+114 ELLDE
-119 LEAREKETGRLRL
+119 LEAREQPIGRLRL
-132 IREESL
+132 IHEESL
-138 SISPTSSGV
+138 SITPTASGV
-147 EVVLANG
+147 EVALANG
-154 TSVVAHLAVL
+154 TSVVAHMAIL

-171 PGAGQGHAI
+171 PAQGHAI
-180 RMGTEADTAL
+180 RMGSEADTAL
-190 DPEARV
+190 DPESRV
-196 LVLGT
+196 MVLGT
-201 GLSMVDAFLSLEQRG
+201 GLSMVDAFLALEQRG

-228 LLPAPHRKGNPIK
+228 LLPSPHRKGNPIK

-289 QNWPSSAKRRFVE
+289 QNWPASAKRRFVE

-313 RLAPEVHARV
+313 RMAPEVYAKV
-323 TEAVRTGR
+323 TQAVQSGR
-331 IRPVA
+331 IRLVA
-336 GRVVGIEAGDGF
+336 GRVVGITPSEAFSVD
-348 TVGIQ
+348 VQ
-353 SRHTKALETLQ
+353 SRHSQLVETFD
-364 VARIYDCTGI
+364 VARIYDCSGI
-374 ARDISTTSNSVVRS
+374 VRDISTSSNSVVRS

-399 LRLGLDVTAK
+399 LRIGLDVSAN
-409 CEIIAGDGTA
+409 CEIIAGDGTV
-419 SAKILAV
+419 SRKILAV

>member
-1 MSVARANSIIRSSII
+1 MTGRANSMIPNSII

-30 LLKSP
+30 LLKSA

-76 DDPLN
+76 DDPGN
-81 FWRWLQ
+81 FWRWLLE
-87 GRGLISQEQTPQ
+87 RGLATQEQAPV
-99 TPFYAPRSVY
+99 YAPRSLY
-109 ARYLK
+109 ARYLG
-114 EVLDE
+114 ELLDE
-119 LEAREKETGRLRL
+119 LEASEKASGRLRL

-138 SISPTSSGV
+138 SISPTASGV
-147 EVVLANG
+147 EVALANG

-164 ATGHDEQ
+164 ATGHDEV
-171 PGAGQGHAI
+171 PAAGQGHAI
-180 RMGTEADTAL
+180 RMGSEADTAL
-190 DPEARV
+190 DPDRSV
-196 LVLGT
+196 MVLGT
-201 GLSMVDAFLSLEQRG
+201 GLSMVDAFLALEQRG
-216 HRGEIVAVSRRG
+216 HRGDIVAVSRRG
-228 LLPAPHRKGNPIK
+228 LLPSPHRKGNPIK

-289 QNWPSSAKRRFVE
+289 QNWPASAKRRFVE

-313 RLAPEVHARV
+313 RMAPEVHARV
-323 TEAVRTGR
+323 SEAVQSGR
-331 IRPVA
+331 IRLVA
-336 GRVVGIEAGDGF
+336 GRVVDIAGNEGAF
-348 TVGIQ
+348 KVEVQ
-353 SRHTKALETLQ
+353 SRHTQRLESFDVTRL
-364 VARIYDCTGI
+364 YDCSGI
-374 ARDISTTSNSVVRS
+374 VRDISTTSNSAVRS

-399 LRLGLDVTAK
+399 LRIGLDVTAN
-409 CEIIAGDGTA
+409 CEIIAGDGA
-419 SAKILAV
+419 VSRKILAV

-448 RLSKQL
+448 RLSRQL

>member
-1 MSVARANSIIRSSII
+1 MSVGRTNSIIV
-16 IVGGGASGVVLAAH
+16 VGGGASGVVLAAH

-35 NPDLRV
+35 HPDLRV

-76 DDPLN
+76 DDPGN

-87 GRGLISQEQTPQ
+87 ARGLVSQEQTPQ

-114 EVLDE
+114 ELLDE
-119 LEAREKETGRLRL
+119 LEVREKGTGRLRL

-147 EVVLANG
+147 EVTLANG

-216 HRGEIVAVSRRG
+216 HKGEIVAVSRRG
-228 LLPAPHRKGNPIK
+228 LLP
-241 LDVADIPLGTQ
+241 
-252 LSYFVGWFRDLIREN
+252 S
-267 QKAGIDW
+267 
-274 RDVVDGLRPFNQKIW
+274 
-289 QNWPSSAKRRFVE
+289 
-302 HTKAWW
+302 
-308 DIHRH
+308 
-313 RLAPEVHARV
+313 
-323 TEAVRTGR
+323 
-331 IRPVA
+331 
-336 GRVVGIEAGDGF
+336 
-348 TVGIQ
+348 
-353 SRHTKALETLQ
+353 
-364 VARIYDCTGI
+364 
-374 ARDISTTSNSVVRS
+374 
-388 LVDRGLARPDP
+388 
-399 LRLGLDVTAK
+399 
-409 CEIIAGDGTA
+409 
-419 SAKILAV
+419 
-426 GPLTRGTFFEIDA
+426 
-439 IPDIRVQCA
+439 
-448 RLSKQL
+448 
-454 LG
+454 

>member
-1 MSVARANSIIRSSII
+1 MTGRATLSSII

-30 LLKSP
+30 LLKSA

-41 TLIEKRP
+41 SLIEKRP
-48 HFGQGIAY
+48 HFGQGMAY

-76 DDPLN
+76 DDPGN
-81 FWRWLQ
+81 FSRWLL
-87 GRGLISQEQTPQ
+87 GRGLATPEQAPV
-99 TPFYAPRSVY
+99 YAPRSVY

-114 EVLDE
+114 ELLDE
-119 LEAREKETGRLRL
+119 IEAREQQTGRLRL

-138 SISPTSSGV
+138 SISPTASGV
-147 EVVLANG
+147 EVALANG

-164 ATGHDEQ
+164 ATGHDEE
-171 PGAGQGHAI
+171 PGAGQGRAI
-180 RMGTEADTAL
+180 RMGSEADTEL
-190 DPEARV
+190 DPEAPV

-216 HRGEIVAVSRRG
+216 HRGAIVAVSRRG
-228 LLPAPHRKGNPIK
+228 LLPSPHRKGNPIK

-313 RLAPEVHARV
+313 RMAPEVYARV
-323 TEAVRTGR
+323 AEAVQAGR
-331 IRPVA
+331 IRLVA
-336 GRVVGIEAGDGF
+336 GRVVDIAAGDGF
-348 TVGIQ
+348 SVQVQ
-353 SRHTKALETLQ
+353 SRHTQQLERFD
-364 VARIYDCTGI
+364 VVRIYDCTGI

-399 LRLGLDVTAK
+399 LRLGLDVTAN
-409 CEIIAGDGTA
+409 CEVIAGDGTV

-448 RLSKQL
+448 RLSKRL

>member
-1 MSVARANSIIRSSII
+1 MTARAHSII

-30 LLKSP
+30 LLKSS

-41 TLIEKRP
+41 TLVEKRV

-67 SAAGMSAYA
+67 AATGMSAYA
-76 DDPLN
+76 DDPGN
-81 FWRWLQ
+81 FWRWLLE
-87 GRGLISQEQTPQ
+87 RGLATPDQ
-99 TPFYAPRSVY
+99 APVYAPRSLY
-109 ARYLK
+109 ARYLG
-114 EVLDE
+114 ELLDD
-119 LEAREKETGRLRL
+119 LESREQETGRLRL

-138 SISPTSSGV
+138 SITPTPSGV
-147 EVVLANG
+147 EVALANG

-164 ATGHDEQ
+164 ATGHDEE
-171 PGAGQGHAI
+171 PARGHAV
-180 RMGTEADTAL
+180 RMGSEADTAL
-190 DPEARV
+190 PPDSRV
-196 LVLGT
+196 MVLGT
-201 GLSMVDAFLSLEQRG
+201 GLSMVDAFLALEQRG

-228 LLPAPHRKGNPIK
+228 LLPSPHRKGNPIK

-267 QKAGIDW
+267 QKAGVDW

-289 QNWPSSAKRRFVE
+289 QNWPASAKRRFVE

-313 RLAPEVHARV
+313 RMAPEVYARV
-323 TEAVRTGR
+323 TEAVRSGR
-331 IRPVA
+331 IRLVA
-336 GRVVGIEAGDGF
+336 GRVVATTAGTGF
-348 TVGIQ
+348 TVEVQ
-353 SRHTKALETLQ
+353 ARHTQRIETFE
-364 VARIYDCTGI
+364 VARIYDCSGI
-374 ARDISTTSNSVVRS
+374 VRDISLSSNSVVRS

-399 LRLGLDVTAK
+399 LRIGLDVSDD
-409 CEIIAGDGTA
+409 CEIVAADGA
-419 SAKILAV
+419 VSSKILAV

-448 RLSKQL
+448 RLSKRL

>member
-1 MSVARANSIIRSSII
+1 MTGRTNPTRSII

-76 DDPLN
+76 DDPGN
-81 FWRWLQ
+81 FWRWLLE
-87 GRGLISQEQTPQ
+87 RGFATPEQAPV
-99 TPFYAPRSVY
+99 YAPRSLY
-109 ARYLK
+109 ALYLK
-114 EVLDE
+114 ELLDD
-119 LEAREKETGRLRL
+119 LEAREREAGRLRL

-138 SISPTSSGV
+138 SITPTASGV
-147 EVVLANG
+147 EVALANG

-171 PGAGQGHAI
+171 PAQGHAI
-180 RMGTEADTAL
+180 RMGSEADTAL
-190 DPEARV
+190 DPDSRI

-216 HRGEIVAVSRRG
+216 HRGDIIAVSRRG
-228 LLPAPHRKGNPIK
+228 LLPSPHRKGNPIK

-267 QKAGIDW
+267 QKAGVDW

-289 QNWPSSAKRRFVE
+289 QNWPASAKRRFVE

-313 RLAPEVHARV
+313 RIAPEVYARV
-323 TEAVRTGR
+323 TEAVQSGHV
-331 IRPVA
+331 RPLA
-336 GRVVGIEAGDGF
+336 GRVVGVTPGDGF
-348 TVGIQ
+348 AVEVQ
-353 SRHTKALETLQ
+353 SRHTQRLETFD
-364 VARIYDCTGI
+364 VARIYDCSGI
-374 ARDISTTSNSVVRS
+374 VRDISTSPNSVVRS
-388 LVDRGLARPDP
+388 LVGRGLARPDP
-399 LRLGLDVTAK
+399 LRIGLDVSAN
-409 CEIIAGDGTA
+409 CEIIAADGTV
-419 SAKILAV
+419 SRKILAV

-448 RLSKQL
+448 RLSKRL